1 VERQYFSVRKCSGSD
16 SIPTPV
22 MGKDESTD
30 QSEHAS
36 SDERV
41 DEAIAES
48 FPASDP
54 PSFTAGVSDAPPQSA
69 PNLLEV
75 PDKDHGDEVD
85 IDREAS

>member
-1 VERQYFSVRKCSGSD
+1 
-16 SIPTPV
+16 
-22 MGKDESTD
+22 MGKEESTD

-54 PSFTAGVSDAPPQSA
+54 PSFTGGVRDVPAQKPPDAP
-69 PNLLEV
+69 V
-75 PDKDHGDEVD
+75 VDDKDHGDEVD
-85 IDREAS
+85 LDP